1 MTALIVA
8 VFVASV
14 LGSLHCAGMCGAF
27 VAFAVGGFDAPSGQ
41 RVRLNAAYNLGRLV
55 TYVLLGIAA
64 GSVGALLNLGGALAG
79 LSRVATVLAGAM
91 MVGFGVVALMHAVG
105 KSSMRWPV
113 PAFMQRTMIAGQK
126 FAMTLSPTR
135 RALVIGL
142 LTTLL
147 PCGWLYAFAITAAG
161 TASPWWGGVTMA
173 VFWLGTLPVM
183 VSLGTCVQKLTGV
196 VGARLPVIT
205 ATVVIAVGLWTL
217 VGRAGLD
224 AQVLMHKQ
232 AQAARLPRSE
242 GTSAGQAGVPVT
254 TDAQPTTTET
264 AAQRVQRLNDQ
275 TPACCQDDE
284 Q

>member
-1 MTALIVA
+1 MTALIIA

-27 VAFAVGGFDAPSGQ
+27 VAFAVGGLEASRAT
-41 RVRLNAAYNLGRLV
+41 RVRLHAAYNGGRLV
-55 TYVLLGIAA
+55 TYVLLGIVA
-64 GSVGALLNLGGALAG
+64 GSIGALLNLGGALAG
-79 LSRVATVLAGAM
+79 LSRVATVLAGALM
-91 MVGFGVVALMHAVG
+91 IGFGVVALMHAAG
-105 KSSMRWPV
+105 RSSMRWPV
-113 PAFMQRTMIAGQK
+113 PPFMQRAMIAGQR
-126 FAMTLSPTR
+126 FAMTLTPTR

-161 TASPWWGGVTMA
+161 TASPLWGGVTMA

-183 VSLGTCVQKLTGV
+183 VSLGACVQQLTGLL
-196 VGARLPVIT
+196 GARLPTIT
-205 ATVVIAVGLWTL
+205 AAVVIAVGVWTL

-224 AQVLMHKQ
+224 AQSVLQ
-232 AQAARLPRSE
+232 AQANA
-242 GTSAGQAGVPVT
+242 
-254 TDAQPTTTET
+254 
-264 AAQRVQRLNDQ
+264 AAQTVDDAPNADAPGPSPAVERVRALNDQ

>member
-27 VAFAVGGFDAPSGQ
+27 VAFAVGGLDASPGT
-41 RVRLNAAYNLGRLV
+41 RVRLHAAYNGGRLL
-55 TYVLLGIAA
+55 TYMLLGAAA

-79 LSRVATVLAGAM
+79 LSRVATVLAGGLM
-91 MVGFGVVALMHAVG
+91 IGFGVIALAHAMG

-113 PAFMQRTMIAGQK
+113 PAFMQRAMIAGQK

-161 TASPWWGGVTMA
+161 TASPMWGAVTMA
-173 VFWLGTLPVM
+173 VFWLGTLPVL
-183 VSLGTCVQKLTGV
+183 VSLGACVQKLTGAM
-196 VGARLPVIT
+196 GRQLPVVT
-205 ATVVIAVGLWTL
+205 AVVVIAVGLWTL
-217 VGRAGLD
+217 AGRAGLD
-224 AQVLMHKQ
+224 TQAILQ
-232 AQAARLPRSE
+232 AQAHA
-242 GTSAGQAGVPVT
+242 AGSPDATPGE
-254 TDAQPTTTET
+254 TDP
-264 AAQRVQRLNDQ
+264 AASDADAVDRVNQLNDQ

-284 Q
+284 L